1 MREARLAAGALA
13 LALASPAIPADARQD
28 PAALLAT
35 WKDGEIRESFDT
47 AARVSQ
53 IAVAVMPSGPH
64 GSLTLVLSARWP
76 GRARVDPLIEF
87 ELRADVGLRV
97 NPNFI
102 RQPTLRFVLDP
113 DTDRTREI
121 DLTERLRIPP
131 AGAGSAI
138 DTGTAMVS
146 LVELIQL
153 LRARTLDAEVFALPL
168 SFTPDQLEAMRR
180 FGDRVLAPP
189 R

>member
-76 GRARVDPLIEF
+76 GRA
-87 ELRADVGLRV
+87 
-97 NPNFI
+97 NP
-102 RQPTLRFVLDP
+102 D
-113 DTDRTREI
+113 
-121 DLTERLRIPP
+121 P
-131 AGAGSAI
+131 AGRCHDPGRQRNGA
-138 DTGTAMVS
+138 
-146 LVELIQL
+146 
-153 LRARTLDAEVFALPL
+153 RA
-168 SFTPDQLEAMRR
+168 
-180 FGDRVLAPP
+180 
-189 R
+189 